1 MAAKAPPDLTRRVR
15 VATPRTAPRG
25 GGWLGVRVSGE
36 AMSGQGASAP
46 PPLAITRSQINA
58 AVIGNALEFYDF
70 TVYGVFADDIG
81 KAFFPTHDPFAS
93 QMLSFMTFGLGFVT
107 RPIGALVIGAVAD
120 KVGRRPAMLLTFTLM
135 GLAIVGLAS
144 TPSYASIGIWAPLL
158 AVMFR
163 LIQGFALGG
172 ELGPVMAFLIE
183 AAPPDRRG
191 FVGSWQSASQS
202 VASLVGGAVGAL
214 LAWKLSQ
221 HFVEANGW
229 RIAFWLGALVLPFGF
244 LIRRTLPETL
254 HHREAPSSAHPDGTG
269 FLAHLPVML
278 LGVGVIMCFTTSTY
292 VRLNMTNYA
301 KNALHMSAGA
311 AYGANVVNG
320 AAGIVFT
327 LLGGWLSDRF
337 GRKPAMIIPL
347 AAFLLAVYPAFW
359 LIVRNHDAATLWI
372 ATGVISAFSSMSTG
386 AALIWLGEAMRK
398 EIRGIGVGAV
408 YAITVAT
415 FGGTTQALITWLIH
429 TTGNPLSPAFYLML
443 TTLIGL
449 GAMFAMTETAP
460 GQLAAKAS

>member
-1 MAAKAPPDLTRRVR
+1 MPVAP
-15 VATPRTAPRG
+15 
-25 GGWLGVRVSGE
+25 
-36 AMSGQGASAP
+36 
-46 PPLAITRSQINA
+46 
-58 AVIGNALEFYDF
+58 
-70 TVYGVFADDIG
+70 
-81 KAFFPTHDPFAS
+81 
-93 QMLSFMTFGLGFVT
+93 
-107 RPIGALVIGAVAD
+107 
-120 KVGRRPAMLLTFTLM
+120 
-135 GLAIVGLAS
+135 
-144 TPSYASIGIWAPLL
+144 APLL

-398 EIRGIGVGAV
+398 EIDDLQKENAGLRQRIEKLKNDPEAIEHEAREKLH
-408 YAITVAT
+408 YAKPGEVI
-415 FGGTTQALITWLIH
+415 L
-429 TTGNPLSPAFYLML
+429 LSPA
-443 TTLIGL
+443 
-449 GAMFAMTETAP
+449 TASFDLYSGYKARGDDFKRIFRELP
-460 GQLAAKAS
+460 GVEPKDVR